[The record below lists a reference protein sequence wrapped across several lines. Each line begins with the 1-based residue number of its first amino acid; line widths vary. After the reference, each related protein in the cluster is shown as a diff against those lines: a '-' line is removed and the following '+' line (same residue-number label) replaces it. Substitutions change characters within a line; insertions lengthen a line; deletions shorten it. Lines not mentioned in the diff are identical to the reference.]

1 MNTRSRPLS
10 EAATA
15 EAGNAGRLGRSPV
28 LRAALL
34 GISAS
39 LVGFTVIAAY
49 TAWQTQIFTS
59 MFIADA
65 GVAVI
70 VVPLWWGVRGLR
82 FRHSATQPGRT
93 MVADARIG
101 RRIERT
107 GLTHPTTWLMLRE
120 IGNPVPYGWQRVMWH
135 PAVEETPENV
145 RVMVRGKPARPGP
158 TGPLVIEL
166 PGGVRLVPVGRVRRT
181 PPKGYELTSRPGVH
195 VELGSDGRPVVLR
208 DDSPLPPHWWRR
220 APLLVLVG
228 ILAGGALG
236 FAVGGAV
243 TVLPGSVLLATLFLD
258 GWTLTGGEP

>member
-1 MNTRSRPLS
+1 MNARSRPVT
-10 EAATA
+10 ETETV
-15 EAGNAGRLGRSPV
+15 EAGSAGWLGRSPV

-39 LVGFTVIAAY
+39 LVGFMVIAAY
-49 TAWQTQIFTS
+49 TAWQTQSFTV
-59 MFIADA
+59 MFTADA

-70 VVPLWWGVRGLR
+70 VVTLWWGVRGLR
-82 FRHSATQPGRT
+82 FRHSATRPGHA

-107 GLTHPTTWLMLRE
+107 GLAHPTTLLILCE

-135 PAVEETPENV
+135 PAVEEMPENV
-145 RVMVRGKPARPGP
+145 RVMVRGKPSEPGP
-158 TGPLVIEL
+158 AGPLVIEL

-181 PPKGYELTSRPGVH
+181 PPKGYELTSRPSVH
-195 VELGSDGRPVVLR
+195 IELGSDGRPVVLR
-208 DDSPLPPHWWRR
+208 DDSPLLPRWWRR
-220 APLLVLVG
+220 APWLVLVG
-228 ILAGGALG
+228 VLAGGALG

-243 TVLPGSVLLATLFLD
+243 TVLPGSVLLAALFLD